1 MQQNLIYTAN
11 QFKPYF
17 FYLKTFIMKAI
28 PFTFLLLFVFLFSN
42 SVSAQF
48 GNNGYNNGYGNN
60 YESNRRMNSGMDQ
73 SMSQQKPKEIPV
85 EITVAKIIEQI
96 KPKLD
101 LDELQVIALSN
112 ILTENIR
119 TQGMLLKA
127 EVSQD
132 DKMANIKALSEVTD
146 RKILELLNSDQ
157 KEKYNILNEEAKNP
171 KKSKK
176 EKKKK
181 SE

>member
-1 MQQNLIYTAN
+1 MKLLPSLLIA
-11 QFKPYF
+11 
-17 FYLKTFIMKAI
+17 
-28 PFTFLLLFVFLFSN
+28 LFVVLFSN
-42 SVSAQF
+42 TVSAQYGNGYNNGY

-60 YESNRRMNSGMDQ
+60 YGSNRRMNSGMDQ
-73 SMSQQKPKEIPV
+73 SMSQQKPKEIPIEV
-85 EITVAKIIEQI
+85 TVAKIMEQI
-96 KPKLD
+96 KPKLN
-101 LDELQVIALSN
+101 LDELQVIAISN
-112 ILTENIR
+112 IMNENMR

-146 RKILELLNSDQ
+146 RKIMELLNKDQ
-157 KEKYNILNEEAKNP
+157 KEKYLALNEEAKNP

-176 EKKKK
+176 KK